1 MNDLKP
7 EERVYLPTMTEVLV
21 GMEHQNPDYEHLSV
35 YQIGIQMPCGFCLP
49 ISVLCFA
56 EAPSPEFLKEAIK
69 EEYVRHSAEQYC
81 NSPVLKEFGVF
92 IKGNDFL
99 NEAMIELRKCYA
111 VPSRFI
117 VAKLTKEEQSEVT
130 KHFASGSIKAD
141 LETHYTNKSK
151 GFGKTFGNRKWRTH

>member
-7 EERVYLPTMTEVLV
+7 EERVSLPTMTEVLV
-21 GMEHQNPDYEHLSV
+21 GMEHQNPDYQHLYV
-35 YQIGIQMPCGFCLP
+35 YQIGIRVSCGFCLP

-92 IKGNDFL
+92 IKGRHFRDQ
-99 NEAMIELRKCYA
+99 AMLELRKCYA

-130 KHFASGSIKAD
+130 KHFASGNIKAD
-141 LETHYTNKSK
+141 LETHYTSKSK
-151 GFGKTFGNRKWRTH
+151 GFGKTFGNKNWRTH